1 MLLLQCF
8 RGFNLI
14 TLTTTIK
21 PECIEIQ
28 LKCET
33 IDEVHGGILK
43 CFKTKEHIFM
53 L

>member
-1 MLLLQCF
+1 MLLMQCF
-8 RGFNLI
+8 GGFNLI
-14 TLTTTIK
+14 TPIK

>member
-43 CFKTKEHIFM
+43 CFKTKEHICM